1 MRDLPQY
8 QHADL
13 GLIPDSDHTEDLR
26 LQKDN
31 DPGAPTPRPSEPS
44 THWTEKVQ

>member
-13 GLIPDSDHTEDLR
+13 GLIPNCDHTEDLR
-26 LQKDN
+26 SGNN
-31 DPGAPTPRPSEPS
+31 DDAGAGTPTPSEPS
-44 THWTEKVQ
+44 TNWTEKVR